1 MNSKSTLAVI
11 ALAAAVG
18 MAAPALAR
26 TAPHRHTH
34 NVAPDRPGY
43 GSYAYAPDPGVA
55 SPSDSVNNPTTS
67 GGGSMGY
74 NKYMGHAH

>member
-1 MNSKSTLAVI
+1 MNSKSQLAAI
-11 ALAAAVG
+11 ALVAAVG
-18 MAAPALAR
+18 MAATAFAR
-26 TAPHRHTH
+26 TGPHRHTH

-43 GSYAYAPDPGVA
+43 GSYAYAPDPGFT
-55 SPSDSVNNPTTS
+55 SRSDPVNNPTTA

>member
-1 MNSKSTLAVI
+1 MNSKSKLAAV
-11 ALAAAVG
+11 ALVAAVG
-18 MAAPALAR
+18 VAAPAFAR
-26 TAPHRHTH
+26 TALHRHTH

-55 SPSDSVNNPTTS
+55 SSSDPVNNPTTS

-74 NKYMGHAH
+74 NKYMGHGH